1 MTELLT
7 CDGNLFQIK
16 NCHSDN
22 VTTQFCSPS
31 TFFFANTLYKCF
43 KRGNDIYCS
52 CLVLDWLIN
61 HNSINKITITRT
73 EKKINCIKLHHN
85 IHVINHIFFIR
96 CMQTISYKGG
106 TDDATEFIPAYF
118 YTHEN
123 SIILRHWITRMILIF
138 IITFFIIFYYTVYP
152 SVLNHQ
158 EYKSLNC

>member
-1 MTELLT
+1 MQKWHFSKYLIYKFQTNVTKHYFSSIQQKFNRRRNRNFCNKTTRTKMTELLT

-96 CMQTISYKGG
+96 CM
-106 TDDATEFIPAYF
+106 
-118 YTHEN
+118 
-123 SIILRHWITRMILIF
+123 
-138 IITFFIIFYYTVYP
+138 
-152 SVLNHQ
+152 
-158 EYKSLNC
+158 